1 MARPIYITST
11 SVSASTAVNLDY
23 RQSPFN
29 VSVAVTGSS
38 SGTFSYTVQY
48 TLDDQ
53 QVLTAIGST
62 ASITWFSDANLVAV
76 SSNGT
81 TNYMFPVAAVRL
93 NSTAISGAIL
103 TMCVLQ
109 GGPG

>member
-1 MARPIYITST
+1 MNPAYITLT
-11 SVSASTAVNLDY
+11 SVATSTNINLDY

-38 SGTFSYTVQY
+38 SGTFGYTVQY
-48 TLDDQ
+48 TLDDLQ
-53 QVLTAIGST
+53 WLAVIKST
-62 ASITWFSDANLVAV
+62 RAAVWCDDANLVAL
-76 SSNGT
+76 SCNYTG
-81 TNYMFPVAAVRL
+81 NYMFPVAAVRL
-93 NSTAISGAIL
+93 NCTAASSVLL